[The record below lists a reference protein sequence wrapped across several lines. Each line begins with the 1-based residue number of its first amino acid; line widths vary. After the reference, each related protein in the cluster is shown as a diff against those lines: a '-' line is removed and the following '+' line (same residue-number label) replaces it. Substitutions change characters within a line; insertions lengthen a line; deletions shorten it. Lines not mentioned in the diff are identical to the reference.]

1 MGPTFFISLDEVVLP
16 AKQRKK
22 LVRDRGQ
29 IEEMRCQIEEGVA
42 MIPIKVW
49 RRDDGLYCIV
59 DGRHRYL
66 AHELAEVGVIEAML
80 I

>member
-1 MGPTFFISLDEVVLP
+1 MGPIFCVSLDEIVLP

-22 LVRDRGQ
+22 LVRDWGQ
-29 IEEMRCQIEEGVA
+29 IEEMRRQIEDGISLV
-42 MIPIKVW
+42 PIKVW

-66 AHELAEVGVIEAML
+66 AHELAEVGVIEATL
-80 I
+80 V